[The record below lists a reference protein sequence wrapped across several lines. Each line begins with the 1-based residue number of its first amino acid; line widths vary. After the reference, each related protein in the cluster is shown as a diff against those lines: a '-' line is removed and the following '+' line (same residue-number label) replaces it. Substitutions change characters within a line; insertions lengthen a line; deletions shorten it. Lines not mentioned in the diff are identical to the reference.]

1 MIPKCFIH
9 HIWHNEILPSAIM
22 KLCFSTKPL
31 LNGDSAA
38 MTFTLMFMASHISK
52 NSALENS
59 PQLPVQNPMGG
70 PKIWIQLLNIALMIT
85 LGSLNG
91 MKVDADILICMFDK
105 MEKDFPFIKLQIHCN
120 IFFKGCC
127 HWQT

>member
-1 MIPKCFIH
+1 
-9 HIWHNEILPSAIM
+9 M

-38 MTFTLMFMASHISK
+38 MTFTLMFMVSHISK

-59 PQLPVQNPMGG
+59 PQLPVQNSIGG

-85 LGSLNG
+85 FGLFEWNES
-91 MKVDADILICMFDK
+91 
-105 MEKDFPFIKLQIHCN
+105 
-120 IFFKGCC
+120 
-127 HWQT
+127 